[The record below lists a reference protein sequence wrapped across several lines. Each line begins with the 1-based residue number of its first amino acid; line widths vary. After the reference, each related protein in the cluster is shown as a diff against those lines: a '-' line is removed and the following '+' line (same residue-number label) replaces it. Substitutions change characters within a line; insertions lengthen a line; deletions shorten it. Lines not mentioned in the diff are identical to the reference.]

1 MSRSAQPVHFVDQSH
16 TPGTAPLV
24 SASQAPPG
32 PVHAAFAL
40 WITAV
45 AAGAFETVLAVGRL
59 AADGSGSAAEIVGG
73 LAVRL
78 PVFAV
83 ALLLA
88 VRMRRGQGWARI
100 LLTLGLGVVGMAS
113 MVVEPV
119 RALAEGRTLGT
130 ALAEAGA
137 LDRVFG
143 ASRVVHVVAVLSA
156 LALMFLPAANRYFRL
171 HRVHRTSVADLC

>member
-1 MSRSAQPVHFVDQSH
+1 MS
-16 TPGTAPLV
+16 G
-24 SASQAPPG
+24 SQAPPG
-32 PVHAAFAL
+32 PVHVAFAL

-59 AADGSGSAAEIVGG
+59 AAEDSGSAAEIVGG

-88 VRMRRGQGWARI
+88 FRMRRGQGWARI
-100 LLTLGLGVVGMAS
+100 VLTLGLGVVGMAS
-113 MVVEPV
+113 MVVEPI

-137 LDRVFG
+137 LDLVFG

-156 LALMFLPAANRYFRL
+156 VVLMFLPAANRYFLLR
-171 HRVHRTSVADLC
+171 RVHRTSVAAGQRTR